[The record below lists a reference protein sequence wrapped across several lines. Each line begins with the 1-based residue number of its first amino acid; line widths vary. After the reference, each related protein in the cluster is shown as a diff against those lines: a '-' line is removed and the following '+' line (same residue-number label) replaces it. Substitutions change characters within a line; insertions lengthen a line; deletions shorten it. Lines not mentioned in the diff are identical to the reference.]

1 MKLYQNSHKIII
13 YARLGQL
20 SSLHLSYWYS
30 LCFHDFVVQKKKREK
45 KREKREN
52 EIRFL
57 NGKQL
62 ETVAC
67 KIWAFTLVVILNKI
81 HTYRS

>member
-1 MKLYQNSHKIII
+1 MQGRFVSYNYSALII
-13 YARLGQL
+13 LW
-20 SSLHLSYWYS
+20 SK
-30 LCFHDFVVQKKKREK
+30 KKKREK

>member
-20 SSLHLSYWYS
+20 SSLHLSCWYS
-30 LCFHDFVVQKKKREK
+30 LCFHNFVVQK